1 VSTSKPACEAALTCS
16 AAGLKLEGATWSADG
31 HLTLNDGSTI
41 ALGRSS
47 LVWLESATAQ
57 DRAQDGT
64 TDSSVPVTVY
74 LNGDRGATLFSL
86 ALPAAQGLV
95 ASTVAQRA
103 VALRAA

>member
-1 VSTSKPACEAALTCS
+1 MPDHAEHSS
-16 AAGLKLEGATWSADG
+16 A
-31 HLTLNDGSTI
+31 
-41 ALGRSS
+41 
-47 LVWLESATAQ
+47 
-57 DRAQDGT
+57 
-64 TDSSVPVTVY
+64 SSVPVTVY